1 MIERNGPI
9 TVNKEFENSPA
20 PLRNLVKDLGIIKEL
35 LIQLG
40 LDLPVTMA
48 SSSVVDTT
56 MDLGLQEPDIAA
68 TALSIKKL
76 SNLE

>member
-56 MDLGLQEPDIAA
+56 MGLGLQEPDI
-68 TALSIKKL
+68 LL
-76 SNLE
+76 LRL

>member
-9 TVNKEFENSPA
+9 TVNKN
-20 PLRNLVKDLGIIKEL
+20 LKILCNRNLVKDLGIIKEL
-35 LIQLG
+35 LVQLG

-56 MDLGLQEPDIAA
+56 MGLGLQEPDIAA
-68 TALSIKKL
+68 TALSIKL